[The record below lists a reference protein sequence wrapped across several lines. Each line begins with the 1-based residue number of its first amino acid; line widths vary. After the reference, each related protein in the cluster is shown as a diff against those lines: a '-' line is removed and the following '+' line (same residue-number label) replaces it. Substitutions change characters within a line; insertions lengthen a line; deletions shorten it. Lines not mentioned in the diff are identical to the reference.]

1 MFKPYSNYHKGLK
14 NEIEKIAKNP
24 KAIFI
29 GQQVQSE
36 SFYGLLDNIA
46 LDKRTEMPV
55 VEELQLGMS
64 IGLAMEGYLPF
75 SIYQRMDF
83 LPRAADQ
90 LINHLNLIK
99 IHSKGLYNPK
109 IILFTTIGLKNTGLQ
124 HSKNLIKGLRILCN
138 NIKIYDLNTTLGIKE
153 VFKTIIKSK
162 NSSIIVARQNLFY
175 KN

>member
-1 MFKPYSNYHKGLK
+1 MFKPYSNYHKSLK

-55 VEELQLGMS
+55 AEELQLGMS

-83 LPRAADQ
+83 YLLKYFSHIFLKKGKVRVDRRNPIEGTIAFNQ
-90 LINHLNLIK
+90 GLSILI
-99 IHSKGLYNPK
+99 
-109 IILFTTIGLKNTGLQ
+109 
-124 HSKNLIKGLRILCN
+124 
-138 NIKIYDLNTTLGIKE
+138 
-153 VFKTIIKSK
+153 
-162 NSSIIVARQNLFY
+162 AR
-175 KN
+175 K